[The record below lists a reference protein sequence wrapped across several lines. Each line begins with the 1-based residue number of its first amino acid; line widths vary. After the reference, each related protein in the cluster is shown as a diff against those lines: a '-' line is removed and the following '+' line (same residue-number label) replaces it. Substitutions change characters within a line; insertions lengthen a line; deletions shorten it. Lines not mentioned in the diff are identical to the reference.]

1 MKRIVV
7 ALLVAS
13 ILCGFCSCV
22 ENSYYNTPR
31 QTTCAHDWEPATCT
45 EPKTC
50 SKCGETFGDALGH
63 TVVFGT
69 CKRCGNT
76 YTLWGDGEFE
86 DEFDRPIGVKYLI
99 GFSEGEFSNSAT
111 NGSELFVAVQVTS
124 TSIGIL
130 LWEYG
135 DNIVNTYGSDKYYI
149 KILDGNGEVHRLVGN
164 QYSERI
170 FIDDEENKTEVLDL
184 LKTPQILKFHLSRS
198 GYSLDTYSFD
208 INTSGFNE
216 LYDQLYN

>member
-111 NGSELFVAVQVTS
+111 NGSYIYWDLTL
-124 TSIGIL
+124 GI
-130 LWEYG
+130 WG
-135 DNIVNTYGSDKYYI
+135 
-149 KILDGNGEVHRLVGN
+149 
-164 QYSERI
+164 
-170 FIDDEENKTEVLDL
+170 
-184 LKTPQILKFHLSRS
+184 
-198 GYSLDTYSFD
+198 
-208 INTSGFNE
+208 
-216 LYDQLYN
+216 